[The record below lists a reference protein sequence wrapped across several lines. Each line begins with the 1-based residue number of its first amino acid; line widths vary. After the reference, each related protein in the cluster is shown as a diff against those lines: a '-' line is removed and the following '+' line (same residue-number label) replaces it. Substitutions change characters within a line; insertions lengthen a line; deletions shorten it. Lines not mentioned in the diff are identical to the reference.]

1 VAKLSQALGLDQIAF
16 RFAGR
21 IDQSTGRHL
30 AKALDQIG
38 PLEDCAAAMVASI
51 SAMAKS
57 PSFWSGSKRCPR
69 SKADRTASHTARLT

>member
-1 VAKLSQALGLDQIAF
+1 VAKLSQALGLDQTAF

-30 AKALDQIG
+30 AKALDQIA
-38 PLEDCAAAMVASI
+38 PFEDCAAAMVASI

-57 PSFWSGSKRCPR
+57 PSFRSR
-69 SKADRTASHTARLT
+69 SKNVVHVPGPIEQLRTQRA

>member
-1 VAKLSQALGLDQIAF
+1 VAKLSQALRFDQIAL

-57 PSFWSGSKRCPR
+57 PSFWSGSKTW
-69 SKADRTASHTARLT
+69 STFQDR